1 MFAVEEE
8 ETVKKLI
15 NSHSRPQ
22 DSRLFFVFCTVMSM
36 LSVSSDVLDS
46 GDEDSSEEDDR
57 DVESLIVKQSVCCL
71 ESEAVTLPDKLVL
84 ESEASGG
91 EDEASEAGESSLEV
105 QSPPDP
111 GTECPVTESIRELL
125 PDTEAICLQD
135 QSVSHSFLL
144 SSSV

>member
-1 MFAVEEE
+1 
-8 ETVKKLI
+8 
-15 NSHSRPQ
+15 
-22 DSRLFFVFCTVMSM
+22 MSM

-46 GDEDSSEEDDR
+46 GDEDSSEEDDG

-91 EDEASEAGESSLEV
+91 EDSASEAGESSLEV

-111 GTECPVTESIRELL
+111 GTECPVTESMRELL

-135 QSVSHSFLL
+135 QSVSLTLFCCLRQSKETRRRERSRQRDTRRNRWRFQSWFLFL
-144 SSSV
+144 KR